1 MMKTPFIKLF
11 FIFLI
16 SFFTAKSY
24 ANYFNSNLTS
34 FLLGDKTQMNQI
46 TISGVVKDKESGE
59 TLPFANVFIKDTN
72 IGTTTNGDG
81 FFTLFNVPSE
91 NSTIQVQYLGYKV
104 ETLTLTKEIVKDKIT
119 ILLAPDFNKLD
130 EVVINTDSRQQIIKM
145 NENVSQISLSPK
157 RLASIPNLGE
167 KDIFRALQLLPGVSG
182 TNESSAGLYV
192 RGGTP
197 DQNLVLLDGF
207 TVYHVD
213 HFYGFFSAFN
223 SDAIKDIQLFK
234 GGFPAEYGGRI
245 SSVMDLTGK
254 RGNINKVSFS
264 GGLSLVSA
272 NATLEIPIGE
282 KANLLLAGRRS
293 YTDIIRSGLYNN
305 IFDLY
310 NDNNQSNG
318 TRFPNFN
325 NFQQNQTQPS
335 FYFYDLN
342 TKFSYNPSDKDIISI
357 SMYNGEDNL
366 DSSRK
371 NNTTFGSNTD
381 GERSITTDI
390 KDLLNW
396 GNWGSSI
403 RWARQWND
411 KLYTNIVGAYSNYF
425 SNRNR
430 VNDVTIQLPDTTN
443 NFKTGLVEDNNL
455 KDYTLRLHSEYKI
468 NSKHSLEFG
477 GQITKNDV
485 DYNYTFNDTI
495 TVIDQKDEGV
505 LNTVYLQDK
514 WSPSEKLNIVGGIRA
529 THFDVT
535 DEFYYEP
542 RFSLSY
548 QLNDK
553 LKLKGAWGR
562 YYQFVN
568 RIVREDVTQGS
579 RDFWLLADEENSPI
593 SFSEHLIIGSSYEID
608 DWLFDIEYFEKEMTG
623 LTEFSLRFQSALG
636 ADPNDQLFF
645 EGTGISRG
653 VDFLIQKMVGKYTG
667 WMGYTLSEVVHTFPG
682 LSDKPFYSLNDQR
695 HEFKL
700 VNVLKAGRWDLGAT
714 WVYGSGKPY
723 TAPNGIYTITL
734 LDGTKTEYVSVGD
747 KNGPR
752 HAPYHRLDL
761 SFTYKFDIGSGKG
774 SMGLSLFNF
783 YNRSNTWYKEFEVV
797 NGQVIETNINYIGFT
812 PSLFFNVSF

>member
-1 MMKTPFIKLF
+1 MKTPFIKLF

-371 NNTTFGSNTD
+371 NNNTFGSNTD

-495 TVIDQKDEGV
+495 TVIDQKDEGI

>member
-371 NNTTFGSNTD
+371 NNNTFGSNTD

-505 LNTVYLQDK
+505 LNTVYLQNK

-653 VDFLIQKMVGKYTG
+653 IDFLIQKMVGKYTG

>member
-1 MMKTPFIKLF
+1 MKTPFIKLF

-371 NNTTFGSNTD
+371 NNNTFGSNID

>member
-371 NNTTFGSNTD
+371 NNNTFGSNTD

-505 LNTVYLQDK
+505 LNTVYLQNK

>member
-24 ANYFNSNLTS
+24 AYYFNSNLTS

-59 TLPFANVFIKDTN
+59 TLPFANIFIKDTN

-371 NNTTFGSNTD
+371 NNNTFGSNTD

>member
-1 MMKTPFIKLF
+1 MKTPFIKLF

-371 NNTTFGSNTD
+371 NNNTFGSNID

-593 SFSEHLIIGSSYEID
+593 SFSEHLILGSSYEID

>member
-1 MMKTPFIKLF
+1 MMKTTFIKLF

-579 RDFWLLADEENSPI
+579 RDFWLLADKENSPI

>member
-1 MMKTPFIKLF
+1 MKTPFIKLF

-130 EVVINTDSRQQIIKM
+130 ELVINTDSRQQIIKM

-371 NNTTFGSNTD
+371 NNNTFGSNTD

-505 LNTVYLQDK
+505 LNTVYLQNK

>member
-371 NNTTFGSNTD
+371 NNNTFGSNID

>member
-72 IGTTTNGDG
+72 IGTTTNDDG

-310 NDNNQSNG
+310 NDNNQSND

-371 NNTTFGSNTD
+371 NNNTFGSNTD

-812 PSLFFNVSF
+812 PSLFFNMSF

>member
-254 RGNINKVSFS
+254 RGNLNKVSFS

-371 NNTTFGSNTD
+371 NNNTFGSNTD

-403 RWARQWND
+403 RWARQWNN